1 MRKRKLR
8 GFFFFCQYGFLC
20 YNIEALEGDSIE
32 KLEINYELLQGL
44 DSIKTDRSQ
53 VYFLPNGKVLKT
65 FTNQRLDEYRIY
77 TGHDMEVKILDSF
90 NRDFS
95 SNIVR
100 PKEVVYSNHKFCGF
114 TMDKVSG
121 KTVDSFFDRGNL
133 FEFANIY
140 HSVEEVV
147 KNEKD
152 IDFIDFAQFNKLFI
166 DSDNGKFKPYF
177 IDYDGLQV
185 GNYTACDF
193 ATPKIFDYMFEPKY
207 FRYDGYFTKEMDKKN
222 LIYMFFLGCFDF
234 DCRVI
239 DECDNLEKAAYQLC
253 MTLGIDDDILLDK
266 IIRSFSYD
274 RPNAYLGQDIFRFA
288 YQYDIKPCAGMKMA
302 FKKR

>member
-1 MRKRKLR
+1 ML
-8 GFFFFCQYGFLC
+8 QYRSLG
-20 YNIEALEGDSIE
+20 GDSMK

-53 VYFLPNGKVLKT
+53 VYFLPDNKVLKT
-65 FTNQRLDEYRIY
+65 FTSQRLNTYKIHTD
-77 TGHDMEVKILDSF
+77 HDMEVKILDSF

-100 PKEVVYSNHKFCGF
+100 PKEVAYRNHKFCGF

-121 KTVDSFFDRGNL
+121 KTVDNFFDRGNL
-133 FEFANIY
+133 FEFANVY
-140 HSVEEVV
+140 HSVEEVI

-152 IDFIDFAQFNKLFI
+152 IVFMDFANFSNLYI
-166 DSDNGKFKPYF
+166 DSNNGKFRPYF

-185 GNYTACDF
+185 GNYKVCDF
-193 ATPKIFDYMFEPKY
+193 VKPKDFDYMFTPKY
-207 FRYDGYFTKEMDKKN
+207 FQYDGRFTKEMDKKN

-239 DECDNLEKAAYQLC
+239 DEFENPEMAAYQLC
-253 MTLGIDDDILLDK
+253 MTFGIDDPILLDK
-266 IIRSFSYD
+266 ITRAFSLD
-274 RPNAYLGQDIFRFA
+274 RPNAYLGQDVFRFA
-288 YQYDIKPCAGMKMA
+288 HQYDIKSCAGIKRA